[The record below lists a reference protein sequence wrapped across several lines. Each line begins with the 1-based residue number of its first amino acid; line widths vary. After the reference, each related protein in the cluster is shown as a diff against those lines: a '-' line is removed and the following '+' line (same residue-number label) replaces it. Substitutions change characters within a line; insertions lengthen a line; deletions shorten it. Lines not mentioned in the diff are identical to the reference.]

1 MDNKVEAWF
10 RARPFATI
18 MAMLFACLIILNFYN
33 RVLN

>member
-18 MAMLFACLIILNFYN
+18 MAALFACVVILNIYN
-33 RVLN
+33 RWIN